1 MDRREISQRRKRVGR
16 KAIATVR
23 VAISIDRKL
32 DTDKPSKKKIQFK
45 YSFKKWHL
53 YTALGILVVAI
64 VGGFAIRTINT
75 QIASQKAAE
84 AAKQQKA
91 AEADALKRNSC
102 REKITSEKADQLG
115 TMTYDQ
121 LYGDNCQ

>member
-1 MDRREISQRRKRVGR
+1 MDRRELSQRRKRVGR

-32 DTDKPSKKKIQFK
+32 DTDKPSKQKFQFR

-53 YTALGILVVAI
+53 YVALAVVAVVI
-64 VGGFAIRTINT
+64 IGGFVINAINT
-75 QIASQKAAE
+75 QIASQKATE

-102 REKITSEKADQLG
+102 REKITTEKADQLG